1 MSDEIRDAVVAAARG
16 TFGATLRSVLFY
28 NVEAGDTTESV
39 WYLRDDVAEA
49 TEDPDARIS
58 AFASDY
64 GVESVDPSP
73 ARELG
78 DLRASL
84 RVFEDA
90 VVIRVHSYG
99 RSGVVV
105 SVDPASY
112 ERLTDFVAE
121 LDDYLA
127 GVGVP
132 AGED

>member
-28 NVEAGDTTESV
+28 SVEAGDTTESV

-49 TEDPDARIS
+49 AEDPDARIS

-64 GVESVDPSP
+64 GVESVDPAP
-73 ARELG
+73 PRELG

-105 SVDPASY
+105 SVDPESFEDLA
-112 ERLTDFVAE
+112 DFVAE